1 MSHIPVAVISSC
13 FSFAELNRNSYLKFP
28 VYLVAASDLCHLPNI
43 SLRID
48 DRFLSLCSSASCGNW
63 MWGLWVLPRDECC
76 EESLRKQGVEAVS
89 CWLPQLLLISVTY
102 SLHMLCSCSLQD
114 WLSSLCSMPVW
125 IHLHLL
131 KALNCEIHV
140 LPLECWISF
149 SLILNQ
155 LRKNAVIRAHH
166 WQHSLN
172 KSWPTKFN
180 STPSLSLSLS
190 LCQTEQTFV
199 SSI

>member
-1 MSHIPVAVISSC
+1 VAVISSC
-13 FSFAELNRNSYLKFP
+13 FSFAELNSNSHLKFP
-28 VYLVAASDLCHLPNI
+28 MYLVAASDLCHLPNI

-76 EESLRKQGVEAVS
+76 KESLRKQGVEAVS
-89 CWLPQLLLISVTY
+89 CWLSQLLLIFCYILTA
-102 SLHMLCSCSLQD
+102 HA
-114 WLSSLCSMPVW
+114 
-125 IHLHLL
+125 LL
-131 KALNCEIHV
+131 MFSGGLTEFTLLNACLNPSPFVESFELWNPF

-166 WQHSLN
+166 WQHSLS
-172 KSWPTKFN
+172 KSWPIKFN

-190 LCQTEQTFV
+190 LCLTEQTFV